1 MYLFMSVGVH
11 NFKSSILSLRT
22 IFLSLTVSSSNLND
36 LGATLLTD
44 YNTGRWVDWMG
55 DMLCAL
61 VLSNRSDLTH
71 CVSHIFVTFYFIF
84 INMFIS
90 EQLLSPKE
98 I

>member
-22 IFLSLTVSSSNLND
+22 IFLSLTVSSSNLKD
-36 LGATLLTD
+36 LGAILLTD

-61 VLSNRSDLTH
+61 VLSNRSD
-71 CVSHIFVTFYFIF
+71 
-84 INMFIS
+84 
-90 EQLLSPKE
+90 
-98 I
+98 